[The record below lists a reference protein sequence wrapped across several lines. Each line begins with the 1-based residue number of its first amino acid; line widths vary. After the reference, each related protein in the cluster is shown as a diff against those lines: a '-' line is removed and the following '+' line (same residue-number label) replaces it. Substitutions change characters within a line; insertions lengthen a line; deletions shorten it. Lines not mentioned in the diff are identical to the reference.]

1 MKEYSG
7 RILLRMSP
15 QLHQEVAQLASSYS
29 QSLNEF
35 LIQTIEER
43 VEKEMKTNVS
53 FSRVNINE
61 LKVKE
66 VREAVIV
73 TQHPWFMELLHK
85 HNVYFFNPSLGRV
98 TPMQYLLFYETT
110 KQESDGTKNE
120 HPRHIAYYG
129 KVKEIIYDIQ
139 PGDYMHIP
147 ELQPLMNDPKFWD
160 EIRTWETTNVVLLRE
175 VGTFANPLPLKN
187 GLEARYLV
195 NKTTTLPLLRNA
207 TYIDELY

>member
-1 MKEYSG
+1 
-7 RILLRMSP
+7 LLRMSP
-15 QLHQEVAQLASSYS
+15 ELHQEVAQLASSYG

-43 VEKEMKTNVS
+43 VEKEMQMNVS
-53 FSRVNINE
+53 FSRIVIDE

-73 TQHPWFMELLHK
+73 TQHPWFMQLLHK
-85 HNVYFFNPSLGRV
+85 YHVYFFNPSLGRV

-120 HPRHIAYYG
+120 HPRHIAHYG

-139 PGDYMHIP
+139 PSDYIHVP
-147 ELQPLMNDPKFWD
+147 ELQPLMNDPAFWD
-160 EIRTWETTNVVLLRE
+160 EIRTWGITNVVLLSE
-175 VGTFANPLPLKN
+175 LGTFTNPLPLQN

-195 NKTTTLPLLRNA
+195 NKTTTLPLVRNA
-207 TYIDELY
+207 KYIDEL